1 MFTKHFRYLH
11 GGILTYRSC
20 MDTAYG
26 RENPPTKI
34 AKHKVLVL
42 STLEAFGDMLSLEA
56 LKAEFLTVFLCVTV
70 MF

>member
-1 MFTKHFRYLH
+1 
-11 GGILTYRSC
+11 
-20 MDTAYG
+20 MDTADV

-42 STLEAFGDMLSLEA
+42 STLEARGDMLSLEA